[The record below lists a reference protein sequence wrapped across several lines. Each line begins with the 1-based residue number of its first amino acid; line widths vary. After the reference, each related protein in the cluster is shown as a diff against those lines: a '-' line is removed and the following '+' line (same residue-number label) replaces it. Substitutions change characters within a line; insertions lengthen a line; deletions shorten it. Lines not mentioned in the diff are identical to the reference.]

1 MKKTR
6 TKSTPKRPAGRRS
19 VPAKAKKAKPRRRSA
34 PPPPEVVV
42 VDPIPEASPAPEDTP
57 PSATEFIVAEPER
70 EFVARALPPEADR
83 PVPAAR
89 RAIFFDVENTSRAEH
104 IARVI
109 DHLAVDRM
117 GRRTDFLAV
126 GNWKVIG
133 LDTARLLARHGA
145 QLVHSAPSVGVRDW
159 SDLRIAVA
167 AGVWLAGARAGDVME
182 IVTNDRAFDAVGD
195 VAAGL
200 GIAFRRLSYQGMA
213 GTPVPAPSEEA
224 ARDSGTDVHGRRRRR
239 GRRHSWREGGTPTG
253 TSGNA
258 TRETRAPSRPVPAVA
273 PVAPVA
279 PELPRTEAGENGAEP
294 PPAEPHTAPHDEIIA
309 IVRELIHRSPTRTA
323 TIDTLANALKSRG
336 FSRTPGSPRL
346 ITRLRRIKEIT
357 VSRSGMIALIESGG
371 REPQPEVPV
380 PLEPPP
386 PVESVESPTVVVEPP
401 THRVEPPTVV
411 VEPPTRRVESPT
423 VVVEPPTRRVESPTD
438 PVEPPTVAAG
448 ADEYVEEPGDSIGN
462 VAPPAGAPPAP
473 QYRRPHRDGRRRF
486 PRPQRAAV

>member
-6 TKSTPKRPAGRRS
+6 TKSTPKRPAGRRR

-34 PPPPEVVV
+34 PPPAEVVV
-42 VDPIPEASPAPEDTP
+42 VDPIPEASPARRGHPVVEPRSSSST
-57 PSATEFIVAEPER
+57 EPER

-83 PVPAAR
+83 PLPAAR

-117 GRRTDFLAV
+117 GRRTDFVAV

-224 ARDSGTDVHGRRRRR
+224 ARDAGSDAHGRRRRR
-239 GRRHSWREGGTPTG
+239 GRRHSWREGGDARRDVGGMP
-253 TSGNA
+253 
-258 TRETRAPSRPVPAVA
+258 RARRAHHRARSRRLRPSRPS
-273 PVAPVA
+273 
-279 PELPRTEAGENGAEP
+279 
-294 PPAEPHTAPHDEIIA
+294 
-309 IVRELIHRSPTRTA
+309 HRSYRARRPERMA
-323 TIDTLANALKSRG
+323 RSRRRP
-336 FSRTPGSPRL
+336 SRTR
-346 ITRLRRIKEIT
+346 
-357 VSRSGMIALIESGG
+357 
-371 REPQPEVPV
+371 
-380 PLEPPP
+380 
-386 PVESVESPTVVVEPP
+386 PP
-401 THRVEPPTVV
+401 TMRS
-411 VEPPTRRVESPT
+411 SP
-423 VVVEPPTRRVESPTD
+423 SC
-438 PVEPPTVAAG
+438 A
-448 ADEYVEEPGDSIGN
+448 S
-462 VAPPAGAPPAP
+462 
-473 QYRRPHRDGRRRF
+473 
-486 PRPQRAAV
+486 